1 MILSSAVQSANQ
13 PDYVALAM
21 VLAFA
26 AIVAV
31 MSIRKY
37 TAKKHGQP
45 APHAE
50 PVEET
55 EKAPAPGSAGQIKL
69 YDVEPKAAAMLM
81 AIVAH
86 KMGKPLNELRF
97 LSIREVSPRSGRQSA
112 QTK

>member
-1 MILSSAVQSANQ
+1 MSRWQWYWLSPLSLRSC
-13 PDYVALAM
+13 PSE
-21 VLAFA
+21 
-26 AIVAV
+26 
-31 MSIRKY
+31 SIPRKN
-37 TAKKHGQP
+37 TGSLP
-45 APHAE
+45 PHAE

-55 EKAPAPGSAGQIKL
+55 EKAPAPGSAGQVKL